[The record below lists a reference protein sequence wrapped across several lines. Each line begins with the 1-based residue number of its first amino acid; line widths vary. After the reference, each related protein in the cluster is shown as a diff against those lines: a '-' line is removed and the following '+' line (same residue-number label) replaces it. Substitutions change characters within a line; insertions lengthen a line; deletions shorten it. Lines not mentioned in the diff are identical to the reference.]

1 MKRKKVQIEYER
13 AQRRERIEYEE
24 RMKKLDEE
32 TQLQL
37 LEAELG
43 TLELSGDEKKPVKD
57 DELSDDESLR
67 DFETT
72 EREMLQDDTPK
83 KFPGK
88 NLFAPEFVPEKTD
101 SLSHQGRKELSSEME
116 DRYRNRSSSGD
127 SNDSLRRNRLR
138 DYDYSARRE
147 ERDYDAAR
155 RGGHAHFAYASHR
168 NIPKLKM
175 REIV

>member
-1 MKRKKVQIEYER
+1 MKREIRNILTVSQVTPKGTSKSYLDAEEAAHVEMRRKERQRESVEKRAELKRKKVQIEYER

-67 DFETT
+67 DFETA

-88 NLFAPEFVPEKTD
+88 SLFAPEFVPEKTD
-101 SLSHQGRKELSSEME
+101 SLSHQGRRELSSEME
-116 DRYRNRSSSGD
+116 DRYRDR
-127 SNDSLRRNRLR
+127 
-138 DYDYSARRE
+138 
-147 ERDYDAAR
+147 
-155 RGGHAHFAYASHR
+155 
-168 NIPKLKM
+168 
-175 REIV
+175 